1 MKKRM
6 TRFGMLLLALLVLC
20 SALPVSAA
28 QTDVQVRADYIVNA
42 TWNGASMTITEV
54 DYYCKITPAQGYEL
68 TADMITVKIGGIT
81 APTTAWTYNPDTYQ
95 LIIYGTAIVGVSTI
109 DIEAVAQIAKPKD
122 NRTEVSRVT
131 MTSNYAVPLYG
142 DDVVRAYT
150 WEVTEG
156 KQARVLGHM
165 GNWLRKE
172 GEQWVRYDEAI
183 FREGTYYYQVQL
195 RVDGDYGESHRLSTD
210 GLTLTVNGEAW
221 APQDIGVYDGYSY
234 TFMRSPDVVVEW
246 RALPLVFADA
256 DRFDIPMNYSGRAI
270 ASYSLASAVTGGVL
284 PYTFSKVSGPDW
296 ITVSA
301 DGTVGGT
308 PTALGA
314 NADLVLRVTDAEGQ
328 YKEITAT
335 VAETFTNPA
344 EREVVSTVTITS
356 SDFTTPTY
364 AAPYK
369 GSYSFTVAE
378 GEMVRIPSS
387 MSRWQ
392 RWNGSDW
399 VAMGTG
405 ESFTQGRYR
414 FYTQIRVDNAYGRT
428 HVLAGN
434 GALTASV
441 NGTAWEVG
449 DVGIYDEYSYTFIY
463 SPAIEVTKPPV
474 TELLFWD
481 SAALDV
487 PDGFCGVAMT
497 EIDLF
502 AATEGGLA
510 PYTYTLYQAPAW
522 LCVVDGKLYGTPTAT
537 DTARTM
543 TIRVTDAEGSYKE
556 VHINVGRV
564 YPNPADREV
573 VSTLEATATIPTPAL
588 GENVVQI
595 DFEVP
600 TDAPYRFAGG
610 TDRGWYRK
618 EGDTWVRYTA
628 AKFIEGTYRYQNLV
642 LIDGGKG
649 LTHRLDEN
657 VTLTV
662 NGTPVTLETVTV
674 ENASSSVLA
683 IFENLVVHE
692 FSDYIAENGAHYRVC
707 VCGARTDEGTC
718 AGGTA
723 TCTSLAVC
731 ATCGNEYGTVADH
744 SFAATFTVENGA
756 HYRACVCGARTDEG
770 TCAGGT
776 ATCTS
781 LAVCATCGTAYG
793 TVKEHEY
800 AAVYRNENGVH
811 FRACVCGARIDEGT
825 CTGGTATCTALAA
838 CATCGNEYGELLAHA
853 FGEWH
858 EEIPATTEKEGTKGY
873 WDCTMCE
880 KHFDKNGAELT
891 DLVIAKLAPAP
902 DNTPEESDK
911 GLGAGAVIG
920 IVAGS
925 VVVVGCG
932 GFAIFWFVIKK
943 KSFADLI
950 NVLRK

>member
-1 MKKRM
+1 MKKGT
-6 TRFGMLLLALLVLC
+6 TRFCMLLLALLLLLT
-20 SALPVSAA
+20 ALPVSAA
-28 QTDVQVRADYIVNA
+28 QIDVSVRADYIVNA
-42 TWNGASMTITEV
+42 TWNGAFMTVTEV

-81 APTTAWTYNPDTYQ
+81 ASTSAWTYNPDTCQ
-95 LIIYGTAIVGVSTI
+95 LIIYGSAIVGVATI
-109 DIEAVAQIAKPKD
+109 DIEAVAQIATPKD

-131 MTSNYAVPLYG
+131 MTSSYAVPLYG
-142 DDVVRAYT
+142 DEVVRAYT

-156 KQARVLGHM
+156 KQARVLAHM
-165 GNWLRKE
+165 GNWFRKE
-172 GEQWVRYDEAI
+172 GEQWIRYDEAV
-183 FREGTYYYQVQL
+183 FREGTYFYQVQL

-234 TFMRSPDVVVEW
+234 TFMRTPDIEIEW
-246 RALPLVFADA
+246 RALPLVFADSN
-256 DRFDIPMNYSGRAI
+256 RFDIPMNYAGRAI
-270 ASYSLASAVTGGVL
+270 TPYSLISAVTGGVL

-301 DGTVGGT
+301 DGTVSGT
-308 PTALGA
+308 PTSLGT
-314 NADLVLRVTDAEGQ
+314 NEDLVLRVTDAEGQ
-328 YKEITAT
+328 YEEITAT
-335 VAETFTNPA
+335 VSETFTNPSD
-344 EREVVSTVTITS
+344 RVVVSTITITS
-356 SDFTTPTY
+356 NDFTTPTY
-364 AAPYK
+364 ASVYNV
-369 GSYSFTVAE
+369 SYSFTVAE
-378 GEMVRIPSS
+378 GEMVRIMPS

-405 ESFTQGRYR
+405 ESFMEGRYR
-414 FYTQIRVDNAYGRT
+414 FYTQLRVDNAYGRT

-441 NGTAWEVG
+441 NGTAWEVA

-487 PDGFCGVAMT
+487 PDGFCGVAMKP
-497 EIDLF
+497 IDLA

-510 PYTYTLYQAPAW
+510 PYTYTLYQAPSW
-522 LCVVDGKLYGTPTAT
+522 LHVDAEGKLYGTPSAT

-556 VHINVGRV
+556 VNINVGRV

-573 VSTLEATATIPTPAL
+573 VSELTATATIPTPAL

-628 AKFIEGTYRYQNLV
+628 TKFIEGTYRYQNLV

-657 VTLTV
+657 VTLTL
-662 NGTPVTLETVTV
+662 NGIPVTLENVTV

-683 IFENLVVHE
+683 IFDSFVVHE

-707 VCGARTDEGTC
+707 VCGERT
-718 AGGTA
+718 
-723 TCTSLAVC
+723 
-731 ATCGNEYGTVADH
+731 
-744 SFAATFTVENGA
+744 
-756 HYRACVCGARTDEG
+756 
-770 TCAGGT
+770 
-776 ATCTS
+776 
-781 LAVCATCGTAYG
+781 
-793 TVKEHEY
+793 
-800 AAVYRNENGVH
+800 
-811 FRACVCGARIDEGT
+811 DEGT
-825 CTGGTATCTALAA
+825 CTGGTATCTALAVCATCGNTYGTLAEHVFSQTWSAENGTHWRACVCGERTDEGTCAGGSATCTALAA
-838 CATCGNEYGELLAHA
+838 CATCGNTYGTLAEHVFSQTWSAENSTHWRACVCGERTDEGTCAGGSATCAAAAVCDTCGNAHGEPLAHT
-853 FGEWH
+853 FGEWQQ
-858 EEIPATTEKEGTKGY
+858 EIPATTEQAGTKAHK
-873 WDCTMCE
+873 DCSVCK
-880 KHFDKNGAELT
+880 KHFDASGKEIT
-891 DLVIAKLAPAP
+891 DLTIAKLV
-902 DNTPEESDK
+902 PEEPDG

-920 IVAGS
+920 IVIGA
-925 VVVVGCG
+925 VAVVGIG

-943 KSFADLI
+943 RSFADLLAI
-950 NVLRK
+950 FRK